1 MGGSDVDEM
10 EGETAGRKVL
20 TVLIASE
27 WWQDQSQSGEERK
40 LKMSEV
46 KKKGLK
52 FNFLITWSCG
62 LWEIQTSCRLVDTN
76 RYTRLTHLVEALTA
90 APGHPQKTAASL
102 TPLSTVMSGSA
113 HLHRLQPPGSRPFN
127 PTLRTPSATGNSPA
141 LPLSFLC
148 IHMLPSFKL
157 NSSTDDGLA

>member
-10 EGETAGRKVL
+10 GGETAGRKVL

-46 KKKGLK
+46 KKKGSK

-76 RYTRLTHLVEALTA
+76 RYTRLTHLVEDLTA

-102 TPLSTVMSGSA
+102 TPLSLGQPTF
-113 HLHRLQPPGSRPFN
+113 RLQPPCSRPFS
-127 PTLRTPSATGNSPA
+127 PIFVHPGNSPA
-141 LPLSFLC
+141 LSLSLLC
-148 IHMLPSFKL
+148 IHILS
-157 NSSTDDGLA
+157 NSPQLCNPC